1 MDIES
6 FRERFQPYLDEFI
19 AQKNRNYDGYTRDP
33 VLASVLD
40 YPRQLVAGTGKRIRP
55 YAAYSMF
62 RALNGGDSEDALRLL
77 VSLELF
83 HLFCLV
89 HDDVID
95 RGTER
100 YSMPT
105 LHRYVAGELSVQKRL
120 SNHEHIGNSQAIL
133 LGDLLFAWA
142 HEAFYTSRGF
152 SRCAIEEAQKF
163 FVVMTDE
170 VVIGQM
176 IDVDMM
182 TRRDTSLDIIQQK
195 TLLKTASYTFIR
207 PLQIGAALAGK
218 SAEYEEL
225 CYELGLGLGM
235 AFQTQD
241 DLLDLI
247 GTPATTQKTLF
258 SDLRENQ
265 HSFFTQYILEHG
277 SEAEK
282 ETLHQ
287 LLGADLQPKDRDRVI
302 DLFASSGA
310 IAHGSA
316 TIEGYLDRACRAIDT
331 VPMQSGDKQAF
342 YGLVSYIR
350 GHVPPSLAPL

>member
-19 AQKNRNYDGYTRDP
+19 TQKNRNYDGYTRDP

-62 RALNGGDSEDALRLL
+62 RALNGGDSEDTLRLL
-77 VSLELF
+77 VALELF

-142 HEAFYTSRGF
+142 HEAFYSNSGF
-152 SRCAIEEAQKF
+152 SRRAIAEAQRF
-163 FVVMTDE
+163 FVLMIDE

-176 IDVDMM
+176 LDVDMM

-207 PLQIGAALAGK
+207 PLQIGAALAER
-218 SAEYEEL
+218 SAECEEF

-247 GTPATTQKTLF
+247 GTPATTRKTLF

-265 HSFFTQYILEHG
+265 HTFFTQYILEHG
-277 SEAEK
+277 SQTER
-282 ETLHQ
+282 ETLRQ
-287 LLGADLQPKDRDRVI
+287 LLGADLQPQDRERVI
-302 DLFASSGA
+302 DLFQSSGA
-310 IAHGSA
+310 IDHGRA
-316 TIEGYLDRACRAIDT
+316 TIEGYLDRACHAIDT
-331 VPMQSGDKQAF
+331 APVQIADKQAF
-342 YGLVSYIR
+342 YALAGYIR
-350 GHVPPSLAPL
+350 GRVPPVPAPL